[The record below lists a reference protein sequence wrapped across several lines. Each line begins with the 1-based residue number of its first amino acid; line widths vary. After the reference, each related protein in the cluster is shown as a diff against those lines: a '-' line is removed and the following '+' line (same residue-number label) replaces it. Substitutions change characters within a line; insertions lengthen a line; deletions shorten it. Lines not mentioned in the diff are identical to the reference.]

1 MTPTIVYQIDR
12 FLRGS
17 MPFVL
22 TLLLALLSVVPT
34 GISGFAIVTP
44 AIISISVFYW
54 SIHRPYLMSAP
65 VVFLIGVF
73 SDFLTGAPLGLTSLM
88 LLAVH
93 GIALSQRRVF
103 LGKAFLLTWWGYLLV
118 AFAISVVSW
127 LVTSLYSLTLVPL
140 TAIMTQFAL
149 TLFVFPF
156 CAWGFGF
163 LQNNLLRHT

>member
-1 MTPTIVYQIDR
+1 VTPTIVYQINR

-17 MPFVL
+17 MPFAL

-44 AIISISVFYW
+44 SFVSISVFYW

-103 LGKAFLLTWWGYLLV
+103 LGKAFILTWWGYLLA
-118 AFAISVVSW
+118 AFAIAVASW
-127 LVTSLYSLTLVPL
+127 LVSSLYFLALVPL
-140 TAIMTQFAL
+140 TPIMTQFVL
-149 TLFVFPF
+149 TLFVFPV
-156 CAWGFGF
+156 CAWGFGL
-163 LQNNLLRHT
+163 LQNNLLRLT